1 MPKEVTR
8 IDTRALLDR
17 LVSDHPGD
25 ATDDRILHAA
35 GRMMLVDGLEGLE
48 VDSVASEAG
57 VGRSTVYRRF
67 GDRNGLLAASLAHE
81 TRRFL
86 AVLAESVS
94 VADDVED
101 QVVTAFCAGLRLAR
115 QSGLTELLRND
126 LRLLRLL
133 TVDGG
138 PVLAAARDLLASLAM
153 ARDAAVPAA
162 DATRRAEVLVRLAFS
177 FVLTPSSALDLEG
190 DACEDMV
197 RRYVA
202 SVVVA
207 D

>member
-8 IDTRALLDR
+8 IDTRALLAR
-17 LVSDHPGD
+17 LVSDEPGD

-35 GRMMLVDGLEGLE
+35 GRAMLVGGLEGFE
-48 VDSVASEAG
+48 VDAVASEAG

-67 GDRNGLLAASLAHE
+67 GDRNGLLAAALAHE

-86 AVLAESVS
+86 AVLAESVA
-94 VADDVED
+94 VADDVEE
-101 QVVTAFCAGLRLAR
+101 QVVSAFCAGLRLAR
-115 QSGLTELLRND
+115 QSGLTDLLRND
-126 LRLLRLL
+126 PRLLRLL

-153 ARDAAVPAA
+153 ARDATVPAD

-177 FVLTPSSALDLEG
+177 FVLTPTSALDLDG
-190 DACEDMV
+190 DACEEMV

-202 SVVVA
+202 AVVVA
-207 D
+207 G